1 MLMQEFYD
9 PNSGTMI
16 SDTARVYLRSSVSL
30 YAIIDS
36 AKQFLFSGIV
46 AVNSSDN
53 SGGSVAG
60 SGIFT
65 FLNATSMVGYYLQL
79 KHRNPI
85 ETWSKTPQSF
95 NSNNLIYDFTL
106 DSAKAYG
113 DNMIRVNTS
122 PNRYAMFGGD
132 VNQDG
137 SADVADLLDV
147 FNDASAFI
155 TGYAATD
162 VTGDYIVDSGDLLLT
177 YRNSA
182 INYWFKIYSILFVQ
196 LKIAEIYCSG
206 INFYYIV
213 IQIFSFYNYNVFHS
227 IQWFYVFQ

>member
-60 SGIFT
+60 SWIFT
-65 FLNATSMVGYYLQL
+65 FLNATSGVGYYLHL
-79 KHRNPI
+79 KHRNSI
-85 ETWSKTPQSF
+85 ETWSKTAQSF
-95 NSNNLIYDFTL
+95 SSNNLIYNFTL

-113 DNMIRVNTS
+113 ENMVRVDTS
-122 PNRYAMFGGD
+122 PNRYVMFDGD

-137 SADVADLLDV
+137 TVDVADLLDV
-147 FNDASAFI
+147 FNDTVFS
-155 TGYAATD
+155 
-162 VTGDYIVDSGDLLLT
+162 
-177 YRNSA
+177 
-182 INYWFKIYSILFVQ
+182 KIPT
-196 LKIAEIYCSG
+196 C
-206 INFYYIV
+206 
-213 IQIFSFYNYNVFHS
+213 
-227 IQWFYVFQ
+227 